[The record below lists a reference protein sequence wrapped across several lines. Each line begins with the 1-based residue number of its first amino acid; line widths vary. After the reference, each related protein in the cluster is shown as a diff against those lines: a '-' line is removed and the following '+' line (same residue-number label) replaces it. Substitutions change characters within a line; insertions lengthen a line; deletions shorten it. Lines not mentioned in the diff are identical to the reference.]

1 MTKLTTCLWFDNQA
15 EDALTFYRSVF
26 PHAKPGKI
34 LRYGKSGP
42 GPEGTVLTANLEIDN
57 MEFTLLNGG
66 PHFTFNEAVSFVI
79 NCESQQ
85 EVDSYWN
92 KLLEGGE
99 AQQCGWLKDKF
110 GVSWQVVPVQLLDM
124 LGDADTDKSRRVTE
138 AMMKMV
144 KLDLEVLQRAYNS
157 R

>member
-1 MTKLTTCLWFDNQA
+1 MKKLSACLWFDNQA

-26 PHAKPGKI
+26 PQARVGRI
-34 LRYGKSGP
+34 LRYGKAGP
-42 GPEGTVLTANLEIDN
+42 GPEGSVLTASLEIDN

-66 PHFTFNEAVSFVI
+66 PHFSFNEAVSFVI
-79 NCESQQ
+79 NCESQA
-85 EVDSYWN
+85 EVDNYWN

-110 GVSWQVVPVQLLDM
+110 GVSWQVVPVALIDM
-124 LGDADTDKSRRVTE
+124 ISDPDAEKSRRVTE

-144 KLDLEVLQRAYNS
+144 KLDLDVLQRAHSNV
-157 R
+157 